1 MPNSL
6 MSFFGNISGGSGSI
20 MMQAVGAFMRG
31 EDPKTF
37 IQNLARTNP
46 ALQGLDLNNIKATAQ
61 KVCQDHGVDPNKLT
75 AEIKKSVAGM
85 K

>member
-6 MSFFGNISGGSGSI
+6 LSFLGNMSGGSGSI
-20 MMQAVGAFMRG
+20 MMQALGAFMRG

-46 ALQGLDLNNIKATAQ
+46 VLQRLDLNNLNATAQ

-75 AEIKKSVAGM
+75 EEIKKSVSGL

>member
-6 MSFFGNISGGSGSI
+6 LSFLGNMSGGSGNI
-20 MMQAVGAFMRG
+20 MMQALGAFMRG

-46 ALQGLDLNNIKATAQ
+46 ALQGLDLNNINVTAQ

-75 AEIKKSVAGM
+75 EEIKKSVSGL